1 MPDVIETI
9 YGAYSIVTNG
19 TYRLSFSDE
28 GGKRHFSA
36 AWNAKDVPAGGTLAF
51 SFDGDQGQVPGVI
64 EMTGTSRV
72 ITASA
77 ALPFVDIKVT
87 GMPANGRITL
97 FAR

>member
-1 MPDVIETI
+1 MPDVTETI
-9 YGAYSIVTNG
+9 YGAYSIVKNR
-19 TYRLSFSDE
+19 TYRLFFSDG

-36 AWNAKDVPAGGTLAF
+36 IWNAKDVPAGGTLAF
-51 SFDGDQGQVPGVI
+51 SFDGDQGSLPGVI
-64 EMTGTSRV
+64 DMAGTSRV

-87 GMPANGRITL
+87 GIPANGRITL